1 MDPASTHPPTSE
13 PKQSELD
20 TSDTAFGST
29 NKTDRQQQ
37 LQGQGDHRL
46 DVDWSKD
53 SADKELGTKG
63 GYNVPNEVLWPRSR
77 LDILGMIRY
86 IWYHYTL
93 WCCLVIWVLI
103 TAYFIASCALKD
115 KTQLSDILPLIF
127 LYVFISFKM
136 LFAFVPTTIVSR
148 PIEHMFSK
156 IVAEPVSRI
165 PMYIKYTVGV
175 VVLFAIVLGVS
186 LGTKT
191 SEQGNKLQRMQSL
204 LGVLVYIAIL
214 AATSKHPK
222 HIPWHTVIIGF
233 LVQFCI
239 GCIVIKTGWG
249 HDLFSWLAQMASSLL
264 EFSRYGAIFLLDKHI
279 VEFDTFA
286 VSVFPAV
293 IFFAA
298 FVQMVYYL
306 GGMQW
311 LLKKL
316 GWIFY
321 TIMDTSGVESIVAA
335 ASPFIGQNEN
345 VLLVKDYFESMTN
358 SEIHACMTA
367 GFATIS
373 GSTLQGYIALGVDA
387 KNIIT
392 SCIMSIPCSLALSKL
407 RYPETEVPLT
417 KGKMVEP
424 PKRTDEANIL
434 HALANGAAIGVN
446 ISLLVAA
453 NLIAVVSMV
462 KLINFFLTWFGQ
474 FISINALTLE
484 LILGYIF
491 YPFTWLLG
499 VPGQDILKVSQL
511 IGLKVISNEFV
522 AFKKL
527 QGQDENGAYYTKD
540 MSHRAITIAQFALC
554 GFGNLGSIAIQI
566 GSLGSLAPSRK
577 ADVSRLA
584 LSACITGVCATLMT
598 SAIIA
603 MVM

>member
-1 MDPASTHPPTSE
+1 
-13 PKQSELD
+13 
-20 TSDTAFGST
+20 
-29 NKTDRQQQ
+29 
-37 LQGQGDHRL
+37 
-46 DVDWSKD
+46 
-53 SADKELGTKG
+53 
-63 GYNVPNEVLWPRSR
+63 
-77 LDILGMIRY
+77 
-86 IWYHYTL
+86 
-93 WCCLVIWVLI
+93 
-103 TAYFIASCALKD
+103 
-115 KTQLSDILPLIF
+115 
-127 LYVFISFKM
+127 M

-156 IVAEPVSRI
+156 IIAEPVSRI
-165 PMYIKYTVGV
+165 PIYIKYTVGV

-186 LGTKT
+186 LGTKV
-191 SEQGNKLQRMQSL
+191 SEQGSKLQRMQSL
-204 LGVLVYIAIL
+204 LGVLVYTAIL

-264 EFSRYGAIFLLDKHI
+264 EFSRYGAIFLLNKHI
-279 VEFDTFA
+279 VEFGTFA

-499 VPGQDILKVSQL
+499 VPGRDILKVSQL

-522 AFKKL
+522 AFQKL
-527 QGQDENGAYYTKD
+527 QGQDEKGIYYTED
-540 MSHRAITIAQFALC
+540 MSHRATTIAQFALC

-577 ADVSRLA
+577 ADISRLA